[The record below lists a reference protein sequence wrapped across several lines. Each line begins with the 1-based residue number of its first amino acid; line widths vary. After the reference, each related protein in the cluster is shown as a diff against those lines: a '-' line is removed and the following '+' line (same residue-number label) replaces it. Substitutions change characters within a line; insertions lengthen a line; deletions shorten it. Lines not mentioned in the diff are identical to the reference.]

1 MLEKQSS
8 PRVSPRVA
16 PIESDFPVDEI
27 DPKVFGIKEQ
37 VPAVFD
43 SSLTPS
49 GLEKLWS
56 VGKPE
61 ILNPNVDFDSTP
73 LVTAVKN
80 LIEVIGK
87 SETDLFASLT
97 ESDYQ
102 GLVTILDDLIDVVR
116 QNESHI
122 LASLMDFIG
131 TLIENYEDK
140 HVPELTIT

>member
-1 MLEKQSS
+1 MKNSLHLVF
-8 PRVSPRVA
+8 PRRMP
-16 PIESDFPVDEI
+16 PIESNFPVDEI
-27 DPKVFGIKEQ
+27 DPNVFEMKEH
-37 VPAVFD
+37 VSTIFD
-43 SSLTPS
+43 TSLTPS

-56 VGKPE
+56 IGKSE

-73 LVTAVKN
+73 LVSAVKN

-87 SETDLFASLT
+87 SETDLFDSLT
-97 ESDYQ
+97 ERDYQ
-102 GLVTILDDLIDVVR
+102 GLVTILDDLIDVVK

-122 LASLMDFIG
+122 LASLMEFIG

>member
-8 PRVSPRVA
+8 SRIRPRVV
-16 PIESDFPVDEI
+16 PIESGFPVDEI
-27 DPKVFGIKEQ
+27 DTNVFKMKEH
-37 VPAVFD
+37 VSAVFD
-43 SSLTPS
+43 SSLMPS
-49 GLEKLWS
+49 RLEKLWS
-56 VGKPE
+56 PGKPE

-102 GLVTILDDLIDVVR
+102 GFVTVLDGLIDVVR

-140 HVPELTIT
+140 HVPELTVT

>member
-8 PRVSPRVA
+8 PRVPRRVP
-16 PIESDFPVDEI
+16 PIESNFPVDEI
-27 DPKVFGIKEQ
+27 DMNVFEMKGH
-37 VPAVFD
+37 VSAVFD
-43 SSLTPS
+43 ISLMPNR
-49 GLEKLWS
+49 LEKLWS
-56 VGKPE
+56 TGKPE
-61 ILNPNVDFDSTP
+61 TFTPNVDFDSTS

-87 SETDLFASLT
+87 SETDFFASLT

-102 GLVTILDDLIDVVR
+102 GLVTVLDDLIDVVK

-122 LASLMDFIG
+122 LASLMEFIG

-140 HVPELTIT
+140 HVPELTII

>member
-8 PRVSPRVA
+8 PHVPPMIES
-16 PIESDFPVDEI
+16 IESDFPVDEI
-27 DPKVFGIKEQ
+27 DPNVFRIKEQ
-37 VPAVFD
+37 VFSVFD
-43 SSLTPS
+43 SSLTS
-49 GLEKLWS
+49 RGLEKLWS
-56 VGKPE
+56 AGKPE
-61 ILNPNVDFDSTP
+61 ILHPNVDFDSTP

-80 LIEVIGK
+80 LIEVVGK

-102 GLVTILDDLIDVVR
+102 GLVTILDGLIDIVG
-116 QNESHI
+116 QNEDHI

>member
-8 PRVSPRVA
+8 PHVRPMIE

-27 DPKVFGIKEQ
+27 DKNVFEIKEHDF
-37 VPAVFD
+37 AR
-43 SSLTPS
+43 
-49 GLEKLWS
+49 LEKLWS
-56 VGKPE
+56 SEKTE
-61 ILNPNVDFDSTP
+61 ALNLNVDLDSTP

-80 LIEVIGK
+80 LIEVTGK
-87 SETDLFASLT
+87 NETALFSSLT

-102 GLVTILDDLIDVVR
+102 GLVTVLDDLIDVVK

-122 LASLMDFIG
+122 LASLMEFLG

-140 HVPELTIT
+140 HVPELTMI

>member
-1 MLEKQSS
+1 MLDKQFS

-27 DPKVFGIKEQ
+27 DTNVFEMKEH
-37 VPAVFD
+37 VSTVFD
-43 SSLTPS
+43 SSLMPS
-49 GLEKLWS
+49 CLEKLWS
-56 VGKPE
+56 AGKPG
-61 ILNPNVDFDSTP
+61 ILNPNVDFDSTS

-87 SETDLFASLT
+87 SETDLFDSLT

-102 GLVTILDDLIDVVR
+102 GLVTVLDDLIDVVR

>member
-1 MLEKQSS
+1 MLEKHSS
-8 PRVSPRVA
+8 PRVPRRMP
-16 PIESDFPVDEI
+16 PIESNFPADEI
-27 DPKVFGIKEQ
+27 DPNVFGIKEQ
-37 VPAVFD
+37 VSTIFYT
-43 SSLTPS
+43 SLTPS

-56 VGKPE
+56 VGKSE

-73 LVTAVKN
+73 LVSAVKN

-87 SETDLFASLT
+87 SETDLFSSLT

-102 GLVTILDDLIDVVR
+102 GLVTVLDDLIDVVK

-122 LASLMDFIG
+122 LASLMEFIG

-140 HVPELTIT
+140 HVPELKIT

>member
-8 PRVSPRVA
+8 PHVPPMVES
-16 PIESDFPVDEI
+16 IESDFPSDEI
-27 DPKVFGIKEQ
+27 DPNVFRIKEH
-37 VPAVFD
+37 VFSVFD
-43 SSLTPS
+43 SSLTS
-49 GLEKLWS
+49 GGLEKLWLLR
-56 VGKPE
+56 KPE
-61 ILNPNVDFDSTP
+61 IPHPNVDFDSTP

-102 GLVTILDDLIDVVR
+102 GLVTILDDLIDIVR

-122 LASLMDFIG
+122 LASLMEFIG

>member
-1 MLEKQSS
+1 MLEKQFS
-8 PRVSPRVA
+8 PRVPPRVA

-27 DPKVFGIKEQ
+27 DRNVFGIKEQ
-37 VPAVFD
+37 VSDVFD
-43 SSLTPS
+43 LSLMPS
-49 GLEKLWS
+49 RLEKLWS
-56 VGKPE
+56 AGKPE
-61 ILNPNVDFDSTP
+61 ILNSNVDFDSTL

-97 ESDYQ
+97 KSDYQ
-102 GLVTILDDLIDVVR
+102 GLVTVLDDLIDVVG

-131 TLIENYEDK
+131 TLIENYEDA
-140 HVPELTIT
+140 HVPELTII